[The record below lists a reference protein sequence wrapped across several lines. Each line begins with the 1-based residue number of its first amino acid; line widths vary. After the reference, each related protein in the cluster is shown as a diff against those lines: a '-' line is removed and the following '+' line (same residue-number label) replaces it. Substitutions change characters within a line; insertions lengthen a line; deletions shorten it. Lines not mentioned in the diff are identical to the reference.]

1 MKRLDKELLAR
12 GLVSSR
18 SQAESYIRL
27 GRVKVNQNV
36 INKTGWS
43 VKPTDNIK
51 LLVDQQYVS
60 RAGIKL
66 ASANEHFRVNF
77 KGKVVLDVGSST
89 GGFSDYALQ
98 FGAKKIIAVD
108 VGTNQLHPTL
118 RDNKQIELHE
128 QTDIRSIGKLDDTID
143 IVLVDVSFISVREVL
158 VHLSKILKKNVQI
171 VMLLKPQFEVG
182 ADLKHKGVIK
192 NEKLRRAITSEFE
205 AWAKK
210 SFKIVDKQDSK
221 IAGEKGNLERFYL
234 LQMLS

>member
-66 ASANEHFRVNF
+66 ASANEHF
-77 KGKVVLDVGSST
+77 
-89 GGFSDYALQ
+89 
-98 FGAKKIIAVD
+98 
-108 VGTNQLHPTL
+108 
-118 RDNKQIELHE
+118 
-128 QTDIRSIGKLDDTID
+128 
-143 IVLVDVSFISVREVL
+143 
-158 VHLSKILKKNVQI
+158 
-171 VMLLKPQFEVG
+171 
-182 ADLKHKGVIK
+182 
-192 NEKLRRAITSEFE
+192 
-205 AWAKK
+205 
-210 SFKIVDKQDSK
+210 
-221 IAGEKGNLERFYL
+221 
-234 LQMLS
+234 